1 MEETQFKGK
10 LLRCPVE
17 VTLKV
22 IGGKYKPILLYLLD
36 EHGVLRFG
44 ELRRLVPQASKKML
58 TQQLREL
65 ESDGLLDRKVFHQVP
80 PKVEYSL
87 SRRGKSLEPI
97 LTEMGPGEKNTLPFT
112 KTSSLNGERK
122 NRY

>member
-1 MEETQFKGK
+1 MGETRFKGK

-17 VTLKV
+17 VTLQV
-22 IGGKYKPILLYLLD
+22 IGGKYKAILLYLLD

-65 ESDGLLDRKVFHQVP
+65 ESDGLVERKVFLQVP

-97 LTEMGPGEKNTLPFT
+97 LTAMGTWGKKYAAIYE
-112 KTSSLNGERK
+112 SVD
-122 NRY
+122 

>member
-97 LTEMGPGEKNTLPFT
+97 LTEMGPGEKIRCHL
-112 KTSSLNGERK
+112 RK
-122 NRY
+122 RVA

>member
-1 MEETQFKGK
+1 MGETRFRGK
-10 LLRCPVE
+10 VVPCSVE

-36 EHGVLRFG
+36 EWKVLRFG

-65 ESDGLLDRKVFHQVP
+65 ESDGLIDRKVFHQVP

-87 SRRGKSLEPI
+87 SRRGRSLEPI
-97 LTEMGPGEKNTLPFT
+97 LTAMGAWGKKYATIYENK
-112 KTSSLNGERK
+112 EE
-122 NRY
+122 

>member
-1 MEETQFKGK
+1 MEETRFKGK

-97 LTEMGPGEKNTLPFT
+97 LTEMGAWGKKYAAIYET
-112 KTSSLNGERK
+112 E
-122 NRY
+122 